1 MKPRMLFVSP
11 EFPWPATSG
20 GRLRTLS
27 LLRCLG
33 TRFEIHCVT
42 FTEKDSTPPDAGGLR
57 SSVARLTV
65 VPLTPHRQTT
75 LSRYARN
82 MRRAL
87 QFAHP
92 FVDRYSEPEARR
104 AVCRLVNQEREWIWF
119 EHVWVAPYVTGRG
132 QGATTI
138 LDVHNVESAFYRQ
151 LRRTTRNPLER
162 VGFRVFQQAAR
173 KIERQFVPCFDR
185 VLAVSEEERQL
196 LARDGVAGKI
206 FVVPNAVQPVS
217 LQPDS
222 GGDHRTLY
230 FAGRLDYPPNR
241 QAILWFCKRV
251 WPLIQSRVPN
261 ARCQVLGVCPE
272 RLGVELRRSPN
283 MIVAGQVETIEPFVA
298 QSSVAIVPVLSGGGT
313 RFKVLDAWAAGKAVV
328 STTTGAEGLAA
339 RHGENIW
346 LADEP
351 QEFADSVVRLLKD
364 PELRAV
370 LGRNGRK
377 TVEERYSL
385 ERLQESLDAALLGAR
400 GAPAEQGC
408 A

>member
-1 MKPRMLFVSP
+1 MKPSMLFVSP
-11 EFPWPATSG
+11 EFPWPPTSG

-42 FTEKDSTPPDAGGLR
+42 FAEKDSTPPDAGGLR

-65 VPLTPHRQTT
+65 VPLTPHRQSTW
-75 LSRYARN
+75 SRYARN

-104 AVCRLVNQEREWIWF
+104 AVCSLVGQEREWIWL
-119 EHVWVAPYVTGRG
+119 EHLWLAPYVTSRG
-132 QGATTI
+132 QGATTL
-138 LDVHNVESAFYRQ
+138 LDVHNVESAFYGQ

-162 VGFRVFQQAAR
+162 AGFCVFQQAAR
-173 KIERQFVPCFDR
+173 KIERRFLPCFDR

-196 LARDGVAGKI
+196 LGRDCSAERI
-206 FVVPNAVQPVS
+206 FVVPNAVK
-217 LQPDS
+217 LAL
-222 GGDHRTLY
+222 GANAEGNHHTLY
-230 FAGRLDYPPNR
+230 FAGRLDYAPNR
-241 QAILWFCKRV
+241 QAMLWFCKRV
-251 WPLIQSRVPN
+251 WPLIQSRVPT
-261 ARCQVLGVCPE
+261 ARCQILGVCPE
-272 RLGVELRRSPN
+272 RLGIELRRSPN
-283 MIVAGQVETIEPFVA
+283 MMVAGQVEEIEPFVA
-298 QSSVAIVPVLSGGGT
+298 QSSLAIVPVVSGGGT

-328 STTTGAEGLAA
+328 STTKGAEGLAA

-351 QEFADSVVRLLKD
+351 QEFADSVVRLLMD

-370 LGRNGRK
+370 LGGNGRK

-400 GAPAEQGC
+400 GAAAEQGC